1 MARPVDNSRLANV
14 RVRVFAGVPMALL
27 GVVVIVAGGY
37 IFSLAILV
45 LSVLMI
51 WEWNG
56 LCLDGAPKLGAI
68 VISAVG
74 VTVGVAAI
82 VGLPTA
88 LATLAV
94 LVPSTWLL
102 VRTFGGRSSWA
113 AFGVVYVSVPCLAV
127 IWLRATSPLGFETV
141 IWLVMVVCAT
151 DIGAYFA
158 GTMIGGPK
166 LAPTISPNKTWS
178 GLLGGILCAA
188 AVGAVTGLV
197 LGLVNILLL
206 SVIGAV
212 VAAVA
217 QSGDFFESFVKR
229 RFDASD
235 SSQLIPGHG
244 GVLDRVDGLLAV
256 LPLAAGAKLLLV
268 GGSFWPW
275 R

>member
-1 MARPVDNSRLANV
+1 MARPVDNSKLNNV

-27 GVVVIVAGGY
+27 GVAAIVAGGY

-45 LSVLMI
+45 LAVLMI

-56 LCLDGAPKLGAI
+56 LCLAGAPNLGSI
-68 VISAVG
+68 LISSVA
-74 VTVGVAAI
+74 VTVGVAAL
-82 VGLPTA
+82 VGLPMG

-94 LVPSTWLL
+94 AIPLTWLL

-113 AFGVVYVSVPCLAV
+113 ALGVAYVSIPCLAV

-141 IWLVMVVCAT
+141 IWLVLVVCAT

-166 LAPTISPNKTWS
+166 LAPKISPNKTWS

-188 AVGAVTGLV
+188 LVGAVAGLI
-197 LGLVNILLL
+197 LGLANILLL
-206 SVIGAV
+206 TVVGAAL
-212 VAAVA
+212 AAVA
-217 QSGDFFESFVKR
+217 QSGDLFESFVKR

-244 GVLDRVDGLLAV
+244 GVLDRVDGLLVV
-256 LPLAAGAKLLLV
+256 LPLAAGAKFLLV